1 MSALIGPYAPKVRQV
16 SEKARRRRVTIALIA
31 GLAIAALVSGAV
43 LGERGTF
50 QQPSPV
56 SRLSLR
62 QLAGERLIV
71 GFPGTEVPKPLRR
84 MVREGR
90 LAGVILFADN
100 LTSRPVARDL
110 IGEIESIPRPPGL
123 RDPLLVM
130 VDQEGGLVKRLAGAP
145 TVSAAQMGAA
155 GAAFSRAQ
163 GAATAA
169 NLRGVG
175 VNVDL
180 APVLDVARP
189 GGTIASTERGFGS
202 SAAAVEATAVP
213 FATGL
218 QGRGVVAAAK
228 HFPGLGAAVE
238 NTDFAV
244 QRIGLSKRT
253 LRAVDESP
261 YRSFAAAEGELVML
275 STAIYPAFS
284 PKPAAFAPAI
294 ATGELRRRVGFHGV
308 SITDALESAAVRDFG
323 GPAAAARAATAAG
336 TDLLLFTD
344 YRAGVLAG
352 RSLVQLLRRASGVR
366 PAFEVSA
373 DRILRLRRTLVASAA
388 RRR

>member
-1 MSALIGPYAPKVRQV
+1 MAPMVRHERERKIG
-16 SEKARRRRVTIALIA
+16 RRRVAIALIA

-43 LGERGTF
+43 LGDGTP
-50 QQPSPV
+50 QRPSPA
-56 SRLSLR
+56 SLLSLR
-62 QLAGERLIV
+62 QLAGERLIA
-71 GFPGTEVPKPLRR
+71 GFPGPEVPKPLRR
-84 MVREGR
+84 MIRQGD
-90 LAGVILFADN
+90 LAGVILFAEN
-100 LTSRPVARDL
+100 LSSRPAARDL
-110 IGEIESIPRPPGL
+110 VAEIESIPRPVGL

-145 TVSAAQMGAA
+145 TASAAQMGAA

-163 GAATAA
+163 GEATAA
-169 NLRGVG
+169 NLSGVG

-189 GGTIASTERGFGS
+189 AGTIASTERGFGS

-213 FATGL
+213 FAAGL
-218 QGRGVVAAAK
+218 QGRGVAATAK
-228 HFPGLGAAVE
+228 HFPGLGAAAE

-244 QRIGLSKRT
+244 QRIDLPQRR
-253 LRAVDESP
+253 LRAVDERP
-261 YRSFAAAEGELVML
+261 YRNFAAAGGKLVML

-284 PKPAAFAPAI
+284 SKPAAFARPI
-294 ATGELRRRVGFHGV
+294 ATGELRRRIGFRGV

-344 YRAGVLAG
+344 YRASLAAG
-352 RSLVQLLRRASGVR
+352 RTLVGLLRRAPDAR
-366 PAFEVSA
+366 PAFEPSVG
-373 DRILRLRRTLVASAA
+373 RILRLRRALATSAA